1 MPKSITHYYQESG
14 RAGRDGEKADCILY
28 YSYKDKQVLEGMIK
42 KSASN
47 PFGQSTRRKVDQLY
61 TCLRYCE
68 DEFRCRRTMQLE
80 FFGEA
85 FHRSKC
91 RGTCDNCRE
100 EREIDKR
107 DLTEVAK
114 VMLTLLAA
122 IQSHKRRSGLG
133 ATLLQLTELFR
144 GSKTKA
150 ITKSLPNFLRLPGY
164 GHAARYNLKKKSDID
179 RIAHAMIFERILVEV
194 SEQNKQGYSSDYVQA
209 GEQAD
214 AIRNGQRKF
223 FVEFPKDKPEPKGKE
238 NSKPDQTK
246 KNSPKKS
253 KSKAKKATAK
263 STKGFT
269 PLHNESE
276 DDSEAGLSTTT
287 DSAIPN
293 AVLPP
298 ECALQLKKQITKA
311 VGLWAAEEQMLGSK
325 NVYCKLRVALSL
337 LCLLA
342 TMKTLMPVLL
352 HCIRQIDWH
361 IMTNKVIQ
369 TVAAQCPT
377 TLEDLKAV
385 DGLGEQ
391 KFKEYGGRLIRII
404 NAFVEAENLQEH
416 LDKKKSAQPA
426 RKRKAS
432 DPQSG
437 SGTSAGTK
445 APKLKASS
453 TNNLAA
459 IDDDDD
465 DEFPLDFDLGDIV
478 LPGDKPTVDASKSN
492 YF

>member
-28 YSYKDKQVLEGMIK
+28 YAYKDKQVLEGMIK

-47 PFGQSTRRKVDQLY
+47 PNGQSTRRKVDQLY

-100 EREIDKR
+100 EREIEKR

-150 ITKSLPNFLRLPGY
+150 ITKSLPNYLRLPGY
-164 GHAARYNLKKKSDID
+164 GHAARYNLKKKADID

-194 SEQNKQGYSSDYVQA
+194 SEQNKQGYSSDYVQS
-209 GEQAD
+209 GELAD

-223 FVEFPKDKPEPKGKE
+223 FVEFPKDKPQPNGKE
-238 NSKPDQTK
+238 NNEPDQTK
-246 KNSPKKS
+246 KKSPKKA
-253 KSKAKKATAK
+253 KSKAKNATAK
-263 STKGFT
+263 SKKGFT
-269 PLHNESE
+269 PLHDESD
-276 DDSEAGLSTTT
+276 DDSAAGLSTTT

-298 ECALQLKKQITKA
+298 EWALQLKKQITKA

-325 NVYCKLRVALSL
+325 NVYCKLGSCVLV
-337 LCLLA
+337 LCLLV
-342 TMKTLMPVLL
+342 MIMTLM
-352 HCIRQIDWH
+352 HCLQHRIHQKIDWH
-361 IMTNKVIQ
+361 IMTNNVIQ

-377 TLEDLKAV
+377 TLEELKAV
-385 DGLGEQ
+385 DGLGVQ
-391 KFKEYGGRLIRII
+391 KFKEYGERLIRII
-404 NAFVEAENLQEH
+404 NAFVDAEGLEEH
-416 LDKKKSAQPA
+416 LAKKKSAQPA

-432 DPQSG
+432 DPQSAAA
-437 SGTSAGTK
+437 AGAGAK
-445 APKLKASS
+445 AAKLKPASQ
-453 TNNLAA
+453 NNLAA
-459 IDDDDD
+459 INDAN

-478 LPGDKPTVDASKSN
+478 LPGDKPTVHASKSN